1 MSAVPKQPAQA
12 DATTNPQRVDPAAT
26 IINVSKAAHYRSTE
40 WGNQPIALRAL
51 LDWVSELH
59 VGKKSSGEVW
69 APATLD
75 GPRRLA
81 TKVLG
86 TDLIVF
92 DSDAGHP
99 LPQIKA
105 QVEQLGWY
113 ARIIPSSSWNTTET
127 DTSAD
132 KFDAWVSGQAD
143 TEAADLTERY
153 LVEEE
158 HKTPAVAKGA
168 EILKRFPDPKDGKN
182 RILFKHQP
190 CEKYRI
196 ICVLSE
202 RYDLSTPEKR
212 KDWKKYYNAAAD
224 QIGLPFDSK
233 CASPERLFYLSYLAP
248 DRLKLAHDH
257 QAEVQGGPINLAAL
271 PMPEQ
276 PDTGQTTVVRLAPLS
291 HGDREKQKAKG
302 KKQEESP
309 LHRLNEI
316 AVTPDNLELWV
327 PVLFPKAKFQEGTG
341 AWRVKPADL
350 GQDYE
355 EDLSIAPTGIREFGP
370 GTSQTPVGLV
380 IEYGEAVGIVGEA
393 EDEKGK
399 AAAKW
404 LAETIG
410 KSWPRDFQDGLK
422 IGSDVEIAGKVAEQL
437 RRDHDGRVVAAE
449 GKIYRYDGRRWSPIP
464 DRELRLLVHKYDG
477 TEYRTVTGKPE
488 QVKLS
493 SGKINSILNELT
505 TVLKTD
511 EAFFA
516 KPAAGINA
524 LNGLIRIVG
533 EGKSARDEVVAHDPD
548 HRCRHVIQGEYH
560 PEQNRLADILL
571 EETLLGTLLNGSF
584 EGESDATDKWSLL
597 AEVAGVAAAG
607 AAPLMGEEQKA
618 VILLGEHAQNGK
630 SQFLDL
636 MRGLLPAEAVC
647 SIPPEEFQDEKNRI
661 SLAGKLLNA
670 TDEISSANA
679 ISANVF
685 KAIITCNRVQG
696 RDLYKSSVDFQ
707 PQALHVLATNGL
719 PSFKGGMDPGV
730 KRRLMVVPFN
740 RVIPKEERIPNLGK
754 RIAHGEMDL
763 LLAWAV
769 YGLLRVARNGWQFTE
784 LTASKDQIEDWL
796 ENVCPVTSWLKSGD
810 VVFETPVVDGRERPV
825 TTKQAYRWYQEW
837 ERGENLRRDQSIGRK
852 AFTSRVKTS
861 GLGPIHHRTNTGPV
875 FLNLSRAHSEQD
887 NVINL
892 YEDRKVGG

>member
-12 DATTNPQRVDPAAT
+12 DDLTDPQRVDPAAT

-143 TEAADLTERY
+143 TEAADLAERY

-168 EILKRFPDPKDGKN
+168 EILKRFPDPADGKN

-224 QIGLPFDSK
+224 RIGLPFDSK

-276 PDTGQTTVVRLAPLS
+276 PHAGQTMVVASAPLS
-291 HGDREKQKAKG
+291 HGDRAKQKAKG
-302 KKQEESP
+302 EKQETETTP

-316 AVTPDNLELWV
+316 AVMPDNLERWV
-327 PVLFPKAKFQEGTG
+327 PVLFPTAKFQKSTG
-341 AWRVKPADL
+341 AWRVTSDDL
-350 GQDYE
+350 GRAFE
-355 EDLSIAPTGIREFGP
+355 EDLSIAPTGIRDFGP
-370 GTSQTPVGLV
+370 DTKRNPVGLV
-380 IEYGEAVGIVGEA
+380 IEYGAAIGLVFKNEN
-393 EDEKGK
+393 EKGK
-399 AAAKW
+399 VAAKW

-410 KSWPRDFQDGLK
+410 MSWPRDFQDGLK
-422 IGSDVEIAGKVAEQL
+422 IGSDVEIAKKVAEQL
-437 RRDHDGRVVAAE
+437 RRDQDGRVVAAE
-449 GKIYRYDGRRWSPIP
+449 GQIYRYDGRRWAPIP
-464 DRELRLLVHKYDG
+464 NRELRLLVHEYDG
-477 TEYRTVTGKPE
+477 AVYFNATDRPE
-488 QVKLS
+488 VVKLS

-505 TVLKTD
+505 AVLKTD

-524 LNGLIRIVG
+524 LNGLICIVG
-533 EGKSARDEVVAHDPD
+533 NRVEVVAHDPD
-548 HRCRHVIQGEYH
+548 HRHRHVVQGEYH
-560 PEQNRLADILL
+560 PEHNRLADILL
-571 EETLLGTLLNGSF
+571 EPSLLGTLLDGSF
-584 EGESDATDKWSLL
+584 EGESDAIDKWSLL

-685 KAIITCNRVQG
+685 KAIITCNLIQG
-696 RDLYKSSVDFQ
+696 RDLYKSSVNFR
-707 PQALHVLATNGL
+707 PQALHVLATNSL

-730 KRRLMVVPFN
+730 KRRLTVVPFN

-754 RIAHGEMDL
+754 RIAHEEMDL

-769 YGLLRVARNGWQFTE
+769 YGLLQVARNGWQFTE
-784 LTASKDQIEDWL
+784 LAASKDQIEDWL

-825 TTKQAYRWYQEW
+825 TTKQAYRWYQEMG
-837 ERGENLRRDQSIGRK
+837 ERREPS
-852 AFTSRVKTS
+852 
-861 GLGPIHHRTNTGPV
+861 P
-875 FLNLSRAHSEQD
+875 
-887 NVINL
+887 
-892 YEDRKVGG
+892 